1 MTTSVEPSLRRRHGC
16 DHDHCQRYRESGL
29 ALVRG
34 DDNHLGNFWAFHHIV
49 RPTMLE
55 AWWQEDVAACL
66 MPFYLNSRR
75 ANARV
80 ILEARP
86 QHGIRAV
93 RDFLV

>member
-1 MTTSVEPSLRRRHGC
+1 LRRRHGC

-34 DDNHLGNFWAFHHIV
+34 DDSHLGNFWAFRHIV

-55 AWWQEDVAACL
+55 AWWQEDVAAYL

-75 ANARV
+75 ANSPRSSSKRRRNMAS
-80 ILEARP
+80 EQA
-86 QHGIRAV
+86 
-93 RDFLV
+93 RDFIV